1 MKNFISKWEIFV
13 FLVIELSLICG
24 VEIFS
29 KVNSIDSESLA
40 SQLVFGTEHFMEKYW
55 YPISIP
61 IYNGI
66 LLTAIL
72 NRKESRNYRLC
83 LDILGV
89 YSCARI
95 IMTFCIVNT
104 MLFVKT
110 NIPSI
115 LLLQT
120 GLFLPILLLLWGWIY
135 WRFSPP
141 NNTATGELF
150 RLEIAGG
157 DAIAYDYFL
166 VSFRTIMAKN
176 LVGITGSNRIGNT
189 IILAH
194 EIMVWDILAIIFSRA
209 IGLATAGSLQ

>member
-1 MKNFISKWEIFV
+1 MKKLISKWEIFV
-13 FLVIELSLICG
+13 FLAIELSLICG
-24 VEIFS
+24 VELFG
-29 KVNSIDSESLA
+29 KVNSIDAESFA
-40 SQLVFGTEHFMEKYW
+40 SQMVFGTENFMEKYW
-55 YPISIP
+55 YPVSIP

-72 NRKESRNYRLC
+72 CRKESHNYRLS
-83 LDILGV
+83 LDFLGI

-95 IMTFCIVNT
+95 IINLCVLNT
-104 MLFVKT
+104 MLFVRT
-110 NIPSI
+110 DIPSI

-141 NNTATGELF
+141 NNASIGTLFKLEVTGCN
-150 RLEIAGG
+150 
-157 DAIAYDYFL
+157 AIAYDYFL
-166 VSFRTIMAKN
+166 ASFRTIMAQN

-189 IILAH
+189 LILVH
-194 EIMVWDILAIIFSRA
+194 EIMVWDILALIFSRA

>member
-1 MKNFISKWEIFV
+1 MKNLILKWEIII
-13 FLVIELSLICG
+13 FLTIELSLICG
-24 VEIFS
+24 VEIFG
-29 KVNSIDSESLA
+29 KVSSINTENLA
-40 SQLVFGTEHFMEKYW
+40 SQLVFGTENFMGTYW

-61 IYNGI
+61 IYNVI
-66 LLTAIL
+66 LFTAIL
-72 NRKESRNYRLC
+72 SHKESRNYRLC
-83 LDILGV
+83 LDMLGV

-95 IMTFCIVNT
+95 LMTLSIINT

-110 NIPSI
+110 DIPSI

-120 GLFLPILLLLWGWIY
+120 GLFLPILLMIWGWIY

-141 NNTATGELF
+141 NNNAAGRLF
-150 RLEIAGG
+150 TLEIAGSN
-157 DAIAYDYFL
+157 AIAYDYFL
-166 VSFRTIMAKN
+166 ASFRTIMAKN

-189 IILAH
+189 LILVH